1 MSVLSIRLKEK
12 ELERINELS
21 KLRKEDKSTV
31 AKELID
37 FGWDYLMV
45 KLYKDGKLSLGILS
59 EKLDLSMS
67 ETFDRLAEFG
77 VTAPIEYEDYL
88 KGSEY
93 LRKMKGHRRG
103 SRKKSTLSP

>member
-12 ELERINELS
+12 ELERIKELS

-31 AKELID
+31 AKELMD
-37 FGWDYLMV
+37 CGWDYLMV
-45 KLYKDGKLSLGILS
+45 KLYKDGKISLGTLS
-59 EKLDLSMS
+59 EKLELSMS
-67 ETFDRLAEFG
+67 ETLDRLAEFE

-93 LRKMKGHRRG
+93 LKKMKKR
-103 SRKKSTLSP
+103 

>member
-12 ELERINELS
+12 ELERIKELS
-21 KLRKEDKSTV
+21 KLRKEDKSTI
-31 AKELID
+31 AKELMH

-45 KLYKDGKLSLGILS
+45 KLYKDGKLSLGTLS
-59 EKLDLSMS
+59 EKLELSMS

-93 LRKMKGHRRG
+93 L
-103 SRKKSTLSP
+103 KKIKER

>member
-31 AKELID
+31 AKELMD

-45 KLYKDGKLSLGILS
+45 KLYKEGKLSLGTLS

-77 VTAPIEYEDYL
+77 VTSPIEYQEYL

-93 LRKMKGHRRG
+93 LKKMKEH
-103 SRKKSTLSP
+103 KKQKE

>member
-31 AKELID
+31 AKELMD
-37 FGWDYLMV
+37 YGWDYLMV
-45 KLYKDGKLSLGILS
+45 KFYKDGKLSLGTLS

-88 KGSEY
+88 TGSGY
-93 LRKMKGHRRG
+93 LKKMKDR
-103 SRKKSTLSP
+103 